1 MRGRSPSSKPAEY
14 SIVDFLTIWLAWRV
28 LSVLDLSPMDAM
40 SLFLSAVGL
49 AIFVEGLPYFISP
62 VVVRRYLGQMQ
73 KLNDGTL
80 RALGLVLMAMGLV
93 VAYYSRH

>member
-1 MRGRSPSSKPAEY
+1 
-14 SIVDFLTIWLAWRV
+14 
-28 LSVLDLSPMDAM
+28 
-40 SLFLSAVGL
+40 
-49 AIFVEGLPYFISP
+49 LPYFISP
-62 VVVRRYLGQMQ
+62 LVVKRYLAQMQ

>member
-1 MRGRSPSSKPAEY
+1 MN
-14 SIVDFLTIWLAWRV
+14 IWLAPPD
-28 LSVLDLSPMDAM
+28 LSVLDFAPMDAM

-62 VVVRRYLGQMQ
+62 VVVKRYLGQMQ

-80 RALGLVLMAMGLV
+80 RALGLVLMAMGLG